1 MVLQSP
7 TKEMPIGRGVGLPD
21 IWFLVL
27 HFSGNRVNQDLAT
40 ISEWPTN
47 CTHTFIRSQSEN
59 AKLSH

>member
-1 MVLQSP
+1 MIASP
-7 TKEMPIGRGVGLPD
+7 ESPLNERLGSST
-21 IWFLVL
+21 

>member
-1 MVLQSP
+1 VSHKTNGTLEPNFCQVNN
-7 TKEMPIGRGVGLPD
+7 RV
-21 IWFLVL
+21 
-27 HFSGNRVNQDLAT
+27 SGNRVNQDLAT